1 MSGKRKFIGKQVR
14 LIGLLLL
21 LLALAACGGGAAD
34 EPTPAATEA
43 ADVEEPA
50 EEVEEPAEE
59 VEEPAEEV
67 EEPAEEEEVVEE
79 PAEEEMAEGTATPVA
94 NTENSLTL
102 WVYDDGRIGVLT
114 ELGQQF
120 EEEYGV
126 PVIVEAVDLGEIS
139 NQILLGA
146 GTGTG
151 PDMAIIPHDNLGPL
165 VENGAVAPVDL
176 GDKADSYL
184 PNSIDGFTYN
194 GELYGLPLAVE
205 NIGFFR
211 NTDMVPEAPTTWA
224 EVQEIGQALVDSGDA
239 DIAVAFPDL
248 TYNIYPIFTS
258 YGGYIFG
265 RDADGNFTPDD
276 IGMNSE
282 GFVEGLSWVQTMI
295 DNGLASENVDWEA
308 SHVLFETGRVPFIF
322 TGPWA
327 LNRFQTA
334 GVPYA
339 ISAFP
344 AAEEGGEAGYPFLG
358 VQGIVFNAN
367 SADLLLAQ
375 TFALETIAT
384 PEGMQAI
391 FDAEPRP
398 SAWRTI
404 FEAADDPDTAGFN
417 AAGVHAD
424 PMPSIPAM
432 GFVWNAWVNAGTLVA
447 TGELTPEAALDSAV
461 EQIQAQIA
469 DAQ

>member
-1 MSGKRKFIGKQVR
+1 MHNKNRIGKYTLLVGI
-14 LIGLLLL
+14 LIFC
-21 LLALAACGGGAAD
+21 LALVACGGSG
-34 EPTPAATEA
+34 ETETPGATEEA
-43 ADVEEPA
+43 V
-50 EEVEEPAEE
+50 
-59 VEEPAEEV
+59 
-67 EEPAEEEEVVEE
+67 EVVEE
-79 PAEEEMAEGTATPVA
+79 PTAEPVVEEPAPTEETAVEEPTPMEDA
-94 NTENSLTL
+94 GPTPAPNTENSLTL

-120 EEEYGV
+120 EDEYGV
-126 PVIVEAVDLGEIS
+126 PVIIEAVDLGEIS

-184 PNSIDGFTYN
+184 SNSIDGFTYN

-211 NTDMVPEAPTTWA
+211 NTELVPEAPTTWA
-224 EVQEIGQALVDSGDA
+224 EVQAIGEELVNSGQAE
-239 DIAVAFPDL
+239 IAAAFPDL
-248 TYNIYPIFTS
+248 TYNIYPVYTS
-258 YGGYIFG
+258 FGGYIFG

-282 GFVEGLSWVQTMI
+282 GFVAGMTWVQTMI

-308 SHVLFETGRVPFIF
+308 AHVLFETGKAPFIF

-327 LNRFQTA
+327 INRFQTA

-344 AAEEGGEAGYPFLG
+344 AAAEGGEAGYPFLG

-367 SADLLLAQ
+367 SPDLLLAQ

-384 PEGMQAI
+384 TEGMQAI

-398 SAWRTI
+398 SAWKSI

-417 AAGVHAD
+417 EAGVNAQ

-432 GFVWNAWVNAGTLVA
+432 GFVWDAWVNAGTLVA
-447 TGELTPEAALDSAV
+447 TGEMSPADALQNAV
-461 EQIQAQIA
+461 EQIQAQVA
-469 DAQ
+469 DSQ